1 MPKGDQDSKEHPI
14 VELLD
19 SLGRRWSLRIIWEL
33 QEGPV
38 KFRALR
44 KACDGVSP
52 SVLNTRVRELRRL
65 ELIKKSDHGYALTPD
80 GKSLAAHLSE
90 LDRWARR
97 WRKRHPDTSL

>member
-1 MPKGDQDSKEHPI
+1 MAKKDQSSKDHPI

-33 QEGPV
+33 QDGPV

-52 SVLNTRVRELRRL
+52 SVLNTRMRELRRL
-65 ELIKKSDHGYALTPD
+65 DLVKKMDGGYGLTSE
-80 GKSLAAHLSE
+80 GKSLAAHLIE
-90 LDRWARR
+90 LDKWARR
-97 WRKRHPDTSL
+97 WKKKHAST

>member
-1 MPKGDQDSKEHPI
+1 MAKRDKEHPI

-19 SLGRRWSLRIIWEL
+19 TLGRRWSLRIIWEL
-33 QEGPV
+33 QDGPV

-65 ELIKKSDHGYALTPD
+65 DLVEKTNGGYALTSE
-80 GKSLAAHLSE
+80 GESLAEHLVE
-90 LDRWARR
+90 LDHWARR
-97 WRKRHPDTSL
+97 WKKRHGKK

>member
-1 MPKGDQDSKEHPI
+1 MPKRDHGSKEHPI
-14 VELLD
+14 VEMLD

-33 QEGPV
+33 QSGPV

-52 SVLNTRVRELRRL
+52 SVLNDRVGELRRL
-65 ELIKKSDHGYALTPD
+65 DLVEKTNGGYALTTE
-80 GKSLAAHLSE
+80 GESLAEQLVE

-97 WRKRHPDTSL
+97 WKKRHQKK

>member
-1 MPKGDQDSKEHPI
+1 MAKGDKEHPI
-14 VELLD
+14 VDLLD

-33 QEGPV
+33 QDGPV

-65 ELIKKSDHGYALTPD
+65 DLVEKTNGGYALTSE
-80 GKSLAAHLSE
+80 GESLVKHLLK
-90 LDRWARR
+90 LDDWARG
-97 WRKRHPDTSL
+97 WKKRHRKK